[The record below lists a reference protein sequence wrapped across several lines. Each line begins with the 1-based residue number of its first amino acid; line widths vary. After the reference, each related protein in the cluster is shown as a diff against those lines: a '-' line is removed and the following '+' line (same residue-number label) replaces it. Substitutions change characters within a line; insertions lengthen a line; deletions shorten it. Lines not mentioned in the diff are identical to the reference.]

1 MGQQKN
7 NAHSNRKSKSSRK
20 RKANSIKNNQDKLQK
35 HKKRKKMKRNTIKID
50 TTDSDVSMLDTSLIE
65 KSTNEQ
71 NSPPNLRKEPI
82 KYSITATPSKFIPN
96 DQTQLDKHDQIAQ
109 ERINKRIDELTK
121 LGRDNARKLQEVLIK
136 SEQKETETVI
146 VAAAEPLNV
155 CRNDEFGLPPKC
167 TPGVMNS
174 SLALSKIKRARKL
187 EKDGKIKE
195 ASVEYKRAQQFFVNH
210 KGIQKKIDRLT
221 LELEAP
227 DVRLE
232 LTFDDDN
239 AMSESIP
246 PSEPPIII
254 KKKKKKV
261 LKGKKNKTLDDA
273 LPDDEAQQ
281 SDDDLDVS
289 MTNKDSRIVQPTN
302 DCSYCMDEQRMLN
315 VFNTYSIDILKSF
328 KSIGP
333 TKAKAI
339 ISHRPFAAINEIRKV
354 NGFHTSKGWSNL
366 VEKNRS
372 VFEKFSAS
380 NV

>member
-1 MGQQKN
+1 MG
-7 NAHSNRKSKSSRK
+7 
-20 RKANSIKNNQDKLQK
+20 
-35 HKKRKKMKRNTIKID
+35 
-50 TTDSDVSMLDTSLIE
+50 
-65 KSTNEQ
+65 
-71 NSPPNLRKEPI
+71 
-82 KYSITATPSKFIPN
+82 

-195 ASVEYKRAQQFFVNH
+195 ALVEYKRAQSFFVNH

-232 LTFDDDN
+232 LTFDDN

-254 KKKKKKV
+254 KKKKKKEK
-261 LKGKKNKTLDDA
+261 KGQKEKKK
-273 LPDDEAQQ
+273 
-281 SDDDLDVS
+281 
-289 MTNKDSRIVQPTN
+289 K
-302 DCSYCMDEQRMLN
+302 
-315 VFNTYSIDILKSF
+315 K
-328 KSIGP
+328 K
-333 TKAKAI
+333 KK
-339 ISHRPFAAINEIRKV
+339 KV
-354 NGFHTSKGWSNL
+354 
-366 VEKNRS
+366 
-372 VFEKFSAS
+372 
-380 NV
+380 